1 MIDFEKLLNPQQ
13 LQAVMHTEGPLMIIA
28 GAGSGKTRVLT
39 YRIAYLMLQG
49 ADPFNILALTFTNK
63 AAREMKERIA
73 QVVGPSE
80 ARNLWMGTF
89 HSIFARILRRE
100 ADKLGYT
107 PQFTIYDQEDA
118 VKALKQIIKAR
129 GLDKDVYKPKQ
140 IQARIS
146 MMKNNL
152 ITPRVYARTPELME
166 QDEMAKRPM
175 FLELYKLYNEKLF
188 KANAMDFDDL
198 LLKTNELLAR
208 FPEVL
213 AKYQRLFRYIMVD
226 EYQDTNHSQYMI
238 IRALADY
245 YRNIAVVG
253 DDSQSIYS
261 FRGANIENILR
272 FKKDYPDATVYKLE
286 QNYRSTKN
294 IVGAGNSLIRHN
306 RQRLEKTLWT
316 SNEAGEKIIVRSA
329 SSEGHEA
336 HIIAQDIR
344 EQMARHG
351 AAYSDFAILYRT
363 NSQSRPLEDALR
375 KDRIP
380 FRIYGGQSFYQR
392 KEIKDVLAYLR
403 LLVNP
408 QDEEALRRIINF
420 PARGIGLTTM
430 DKLTVAAG
438 KAGKPLFDIIE
449 HLDQYPAVPIN
460 AGIRRKLADFAIMI
474 RSFQVRSQ
482 ELNVFELT
490 KQILKETR
498 LLEAYKKD
506 DPIDGQA
513 RVENVQELLNAMQ
526 EFLET
531 QRELADGDTSLPG
544 FLQEVALLTDQDRED
559 EETNKVTL
567 MTIHMSKGLEFP
579 FVYIAGL
586 EENLFPS
593 MMSVTSRKDLEEERR
608 LLYVA
613 ITRAKKRC
621 MLTYALNRSRWG
633 RREPTEPSRFLD
645 EIDERFL
652 DTAVLSGSSSTSIWD
667 ADTFGDDDLPFKA
680 TRPKPGRTRGPVSA
694 SIRPKKLKKI
704 SSIPGQIAEKIP
716 EDLHP
721 GDKIRHPKF
730 GKGTIREI
738 IADPDNGHK
747 MVVDFD
753 HQGRRTLLLRYA
765 RFEKLN

>member
-1 MIDFEKLLNPQQ
+1 
-13 LQAVMHTEGPLMIIA
+13 MIIA

-49 ADPFNILALTFTNK
+49 TDPFNILALTFTNK

-73 QVVGPSE
+73 QVVGPSK

-107 PQFTIYDQEDA
+107 PQFTIYDQEDS
-118 VKALKQIIKAR
+118 VKAIKQVVNDLK
-129 GLDKDVYKPKQ
+129 LDKDVYKPKQ

-152 ITPRVYARTPELME
+152 ITPRVYARTSELME
-166 QDEMAKRPM
+166 QDELAKRPM
-175 FLELYKLYNEKLF
+175 FLEIYKRYNEKLF
-188 KANAMDFDDL
+188 KSNAMDFDDL
-198 LLKTNELLAR
+198 LLKTNELLALN
-208 FPEVL
+208 PEVL
-213 AKYQRLFRYIMVD
+213 FKYQQLFRYIMVD

-245 YRNIAVVG
+245 HRNIAVVG

-316 SNEAGEKIIVRSA
+316 SNETGEKIIVRSA
-329 SSEGHEA
+329 MTDGHEA

-344 EQMARHG
+344 EQITRHG
-351 AAYSDFAILYRT
+351 ASFGDFAILYRT
-363 NSQSRPLEDALR
+363 NSQSRALEEALR
-375 KDRIP
+375 KHRIP
-380 FRIYGGQSFYQR
+380 YRIYGGRSFYQR

-420 PARGIGLTTM
+420 PARGIGQTTM
-430 DKLTVAAG
+430 DKLTVAAA

-449 HLDQYPAVPIN
+449 HIDHYPAIPIH
-460 AGIRRKLADFAIMI
+460 AGIRRKLLEFAIMI
-474 RSFQVRSQ
+474 RSFQVRAQ

-490 KQILKETR
+490 KQLLKETH

-506 DPIDGQA
+506 DPIDGIL

-531 QRELADGDTSLPG
+531 QRELADGDASLSG
-544 FLQEVALLTDQDRED
+544 FLQEVALLTDQDRD
-559 EETNKVTL
+559 NDQEEKVTL

-613 ITRAKKRC
+613 ITRAQKRC
-621 MLTYALNRSRWG
+621 MITYALNRSRWG
-633 RREPTEPSRFLD
+633 RKEPTEPSRFLD
-645 EIDERFL
+645 EIDQQYL
-652 DTAVLSGSSSTSIWD
+652 DIADLSKTARSLWD
-667 ADTFGDDDLPFKA
+667 DETFEKEDLPFRQ
-680 TRPKPGRTRGPVSA
+680 TNHFSRPLSKGLISA
-694 SIRPKKLKKI
+694 SIRPKNLKKI
-704 SSIPGQIAEKIP
+704 NPIPGQNVEKIP
-716 EDLHP
+716 ENLHP
-721 GDKIRHPKF
+721 GDKIHHPKF

-738 IADPDNGHK
+738 INDPDNGHK
-747 MVVDFD
+747 MVVDFE

-765 RFEKLN
+765 RFEKLQ